1 MTRFLAKRLGG
12 SVIVLLGLSIITFVL
27 ARIVPTNA
35 AAVFIGPKARPEEI
49 ARVSH
54 QLGLDRPLPV
64 QYLTYMVQM
73 LTGDWG
79 TSIGTKRPV
88 LGEILSR
95 LPATIE
101 LIVAAMLIAIP
112 LGLLLGILSARRPG
126 SLPDAGVRILTL
138 IGVSVPA
145 FFLGLILQVVF
156 FRSLDLLPLA
166 GRVDSDL
173 RFTSPIT
180 PVTGFLTVDAL
191 LGLNARAFVD
201 VMWHL
206 VLPALTLAAYP
217 IGLIARMTRASML
230 ETMSRD
236 YVRTARAYGIG
247 ERRIH
252 GRLAL
257 RNALLPVLT
266 VIGLVLA
273 YSLTG
278 TFFVEVVFNWPGLGT
293 MAVKGILNVD
303 YPVIMGIT
311 LFGAAFYLVVNFVV
325 DVMQAWL
332 DPRIRLA

>member
-1 MTRFLAKRLGG
+1 M
-12 SVIVLLGLSIITFVL
+12 
-27 ARIVPTNA
+27 
-35 AAVFIGPKARPEEI
+35 FIGPKARPADIE
-49 ARVSH
+49 RVSH
-54 QLGLDRPLPV
+54 QLGLDRPLPI
-64 QYLTYMVQM
+64 QYLTYMLQM
-73 LTGDWG
+73 LSGDWG

-88 LGEILSR
+88 LGEILAR
-95 LPATIE
+95 LPATLE
-101 LIVAAMLIAIP
+101 LIFAAMLIAIP

-126 SLPDAGVRILTL
+126 SLQDGGVRVLTL
-138 IGVSVPA
+138 IGVSLPA
-145 FFLGLILQVVF
+145 FFLGLILQVIF

-191 LGLNARAFVD
+191 LGLNGRAFVD

-293 MAVKGILNVD
+293 FAVKGILNVD

-311 LFGAAFYLVVNFVV
+311 LFGAAFYLIVNLVV
-325 DVMQAWL
+325 DVLQAWL

>member
-1 MTRFLAKRLGG
+1 M
-12 SVIVLLGLSIITFVL
+12 
-27 ARIVPTNA
+27 
-35 AAVFIGPKARPEEI
+35 
-49 ARVSH
+49 
-54 QLGLDRPLPV
+54 
-64 QYLTYMVQM
+64 
-73 LTGDWG
+73 
-79 TSIGTKRPV
+79 
-88 LGEILSR
+88 
-95 LPATIE
+95 
-101 LIVAAMLIAIP
+101 
-112 LGLLLGILSARRPG
+112 
-126 SLPDAGVRILTL
+126 SL
-138 IGVSVPA
+138 PA

-191 LGLNARAFVD
+191 LGLNGRAFVD

-293 MAVKGILNVD
+293 FAVKGILNVD

-311 LFGAAFYLVVNFVV
+311 LFGAAFYLVVNLVV
-325 DVMQAWL
+325 DVLQAWL

>member
-88 LGEILSR
+88 LGEILAR

-101 LIVAAMLIAIP
+101 LIAAAMLIAIP

>member
-1 MTRFLAKRLGG
+1 MTRFLVKRLGG
-12 SVIVLLGLSIITFVL
+12 SVIVLLGLSIITFLL
-27 ARIVPTNA
+27 ARVVPSNA
-35 AAVFIGPKARPEEI
+35 AAVFIGPRARPDDI
-49 ARVSH
+49 ARVTE
-54 QLGLDRPLPV
+54 QLGLNRPLPV
-64 QYLTYMVQM
+64 QYVTYMIQM

-79 TSIGTKRPV
+79 ISIGTKRPV
-88 LGEILSR
+88 LGEIVSR
-95 LPATIE
+95 LPATLE
-101 LIVAAMLIAIP
+101 LIAAAMLIAIP

-126 SLPDAGVRILTL
+126 SLSDSGVRVVTL
-138 IGVSVPA
+138 IGVSLPA
-145 FFLGLILQVVF
+145 FFLGLILQVIF
-156 FRSLDLLPLA
+156 FRGLDLLPLA

-173 RFTSPIT
+173 RFTAPIT
-180 PVTGFLTVDAL
+180 AVTGFLTVDAL
-191 LGLNARAFVD
+191 LGLNGRAFFD

-252 GRLAL
+252 SRLAL

-266 VIGLVLA
+266 IIGLVLA

-293 MAVKGILNVD
+293 FAVKAILNVD
-303 YPVIMGIT
+303 YPAIMGIT
-311 LFGAAFYLVVNFVV
+311 LFGAAFYLLVNLVV
-325 DVMQAWL
+325 DVLQAWL

>member
-12 SVIVLLGLSIITFVL
+12 SVIVLLGLSIITFLL
-27 ARIVPTNA
+27 ARVVPSNA
-35 AAVFIGPKARPEEI
+35 AAVFIGPKARPDDI

-79 TSIGTKRPV
+79 ISIGTKRPV
-88 LGEILSR
+88 LGEILAR
-95 LPATIE
+95 LPATLE
-101 LIVAAMLIAIP
+101 LILVAMLIAIP

-138 IGVSVPA
+138 IGVSLPA

-156 FRSLDLLPLA
+156 FRGLDLLPLA
-166 GRVDSDL
+166 GRIDSDL
-173 RFTSPIT
+173 RFTAPIA
-180 PVTGFLTVDAL
+180 PVTGFLSVDAL
-191 LGLNARAFVD
+191 LGLNARGFFD

-230 ETMSRD
+230 ETLSRD

-266 VIGLVLA
+266 IVGLVLA

-293 MAVKGILNVD
+293 FAVKAILNVD
-303 YPVIMGIT
+303 YPAIMGIT
-311 LFGAAFYLVVNFVV
+311 LFGAAFYLIVNFVV
-325 DVMQAWL
+325 DVLQAWL

>member
-12 SVIVLLGLSIITFVL
+12 SVIVLLGLSIITFLL
-27 ARIVPTNA
+27 ARVVPTNA

-49 ARVSH
+49 ARVTH
-54 QLGLDRPLPV
+54 QLGLDRPLPA
-64 QYLTYMVQM
+64 QYLTYMAQM

-79 TSIGTKRPV
+79 SSIATKRPV

-112 LGLLLGILSARRPG
+112 LGLLLGILSARHPG
-126 SLPDAGVRILTL
+126 SVGDSGVRILTL
-138 IGVSVPA
+138 IGVSLPA

-156 FRSLDLLPLA
+156 FRSLDVLPLA

-180 PVTGFLTVDAL
+180 PITGFLTVDAL
-191 LGLNARAFVD
+191 LGLNARAFAD

-236 YVRTARAYGIG
+236 YVRTARAYGIS

-266 VIGLVLA
+266 IIGLVLA

-293 MAVKGILNVD
+293 LAVKGILNVD

-311 LFGAAFYLVVNFVV
+311 LFGAAFYLIVNLVV

>member
-1 MTRFLAKRLGG
+1 M
-12 SVIVLLGLSIITFVL
+12 VLLGLSVITFVL
-27 ARIVPTNA
+27 ARVVPSNA
-35 AAVFIGPKARPEEI
+35 AAVYIGPRARPADI
-49 ARVSH
+49 ARVTE
-54 QLGLDRPLPV
+54 QLGLDRPLPI
-64 QYLTYMVQM
+64 QYLTYMAQM

-79 TSIGTKRPV
+79 ISIGTKRPV
-88 LGEILSR
+88 LGEITSR
-95 LPATIE
+95 LPATLE
-101 LIVAAMLIAIP
+101 LIAAAMLIAIP
-112 LGLLLGILSARRPG
+112 LGLLLGVLAARRPG
-126 SLPDAGVRILTL
+126 GLGDGTIRVVTL
-138 IGVSVPA
+138 AGVSVPA
-145 FFLGLILQVVF
+145 FFLGLVLQVVF

-173 RFTSPIT
+173 RFTDPIH
-180 PVTGFLTVDAL
+180 PVTGFLLIDSL
-191 LGLNARAFVD
+191 LGLNVRATVD

-217 IGLIARMTRASML
+217 IALIARMTRASMI
-230 ETMSRD
+230 EANGRD
-236 YVRTARAYGIG
+236 FIRTARAYGIG

-293 MAVKGILNVD
+293 FAVKSILNVD
-303 YPVIMGIT
+303 YPAIMGIT
-311 LFGAAFYLVVNFVV
+311 LFGAAFYLLVNLVV
-325 DVMQAWL
+325 DVLQAWL

>member
-1 MTRFLAKRLGG
+1 MTRFLARRLGS
-12 SVIVLLGLSIITFVL
+12 SVIVLVGLSIITFLL
-27 ARIVPTNA
+27 ARVVPSDA
-35 AAVFIGPKARPEEI
+35 AAVFIGPRARPDDI
-49 ARVSH
+49 ARVTQ
-54 QLGLDRPLPV
+54 QLGLDQPLPI
-64 QYLTYMVQM
+64 QYVTYMLQM

-88 LGEILSR
+88 LHEIVSR
-95 LPATIE
+95 LPATLE
-101 LIVAAMLIAIP
+101 LIAVAMLIAIP
-112 LGLLLGILSARRPG
+112 LGLLLGILAARRPG
-126 SLPDAGVRILTL
+126 SLPDAGVRVLTL

-166 GRVDSDL
+166 GRMDADL
-173 RFTSPIT
+173 RFTAPIG
-180 PVTGFLTVDAL
+180 PVTGFFTVDAL
-191 LGLNARAFVD
+191 LGLNAVAFVD

-206 VLPALTLAAYP
+206 ILPALTLAAFP

-230 ETMSRD
+230 ESMSRD

-266 VIGLVLA
+266 IIGLVLA

-293 MAVKGILNVD
+293 FAVKSILNVD
-303 YPVIMGIT
+303 YPAIMGVT
-311 LFGAAFYLVVNFVV
+311 LFGAAFYLVVNLVV
-325 DVMQAWL
+325 DVLQAWL